1 MMNIKR
7 LIPVLV
13 AAASTIIAPDV
24 YASGGGEGAS
34 PWDAWMLLWRV
45 INTLALIILL
55 AYVLKKP
62 LKNFFSE
69 RRARIAREL
78 EEAREQ
84 RNRAEQI
91 IEEYKAKLA
100 GMEAELEKMRA
111 ELRKSA
117 ETEKEKV
124 LANAER
130 MANAMV
136 ESARVAAEQ
145 ELRNAKVTL
154 KNEAVELAVQLAEA
168 LIRERI
174 NEDDRKRI
182 VEDYLVRVGGM
193 K

>member
-1 MMNIKR
+1 MNTKR
-7 LIPVLV
+7 FILFSVCLLAGV
-13 AAASTIIAPDV
+13 IAPAA
-24 YASGGGEGAS
+24 YAAGHGEGAS
-34 PWDAWMLLWRV
+34 QWDAWMLLWRV
-45 INTLALIILL
+45 INTVALIILL
-55 AYVLKKP
+55 VYVLKKP
-62 LKNFFSE
+62 LKTFFSE
-69 RRARIAREL
+69 RRTRIAREL
-78 EEAREQ
+78 DEAREQ
-84 RNRAEQI
+84 RNRAERTIQ
-91 IEEYKAKLA
+91 EYKVKLA
-100 GMEAELEKMRA
+100 GMEAELQKMRA

-136 ESARVAAEQ
+136 ESAKVAAEQ
-145 ELRNAKVTL
+145 ELRNAKIAL

-182 VEDYLVRVGGM
+182 VEDYLVKVGGM

>member
-1 MMNIKR
+1 MFTVR
-7 LIPVLV
+7 LILVVVAVLATV
-13 AAASTIIAPDV
+13 LAPDV
-24 YASGGGEGAS
+24 YASGAGEGAS
-34 PWDAWMLLWRV
+34 PWDSWMLSWRV

-55 AYVLKKP
+55 VYLLKKP
-62 LKNFFSE
+62 LQNFFSD
-69 RRARIAREL
+69 RRTRIAREL
-78 EEAREQ
+78 EDAREQ
-84 RNRAEQI
+84 RNRAEQTI
-91 IEEYKAKLA
+91 QEYKVKLA
-100 GMEAELEKMRA
+100 SMEAELEKMRA

-136 ESARVAAEQ
+136 ESAKVAAEQ
-145 ELRNAKVTL
+145 ELRNAKMAL

-182 VEDYLVRVGGM
+182 VEDYLVKVGGM

>member
-1 MMNIKR
+1 MNSKR
-7 LIPVLV
+7 FILVLV
-13 AAASTIIAPDV
+13 CVLAGVIAPAA
-24 YASGGGEGAS
+24 YAAGHAEGAS
-34 PWDAWMLLWRV
+34 QWDAWMLLWRV

-55 AYVLKKP
+55 VYVLKKP
-62 LKNFFSE
+62 LATFFSE
-69 RRARIAREL
+69 RRTRIAREL
-78 EEAREQ
+78 DEAREQ
-84 RNRAEQI
+84 RNRAERT
-91 IEEYKAKLA
+91 IEEYKVKLA

-136 ESARVAAEQ
+136 ESAKVAAEQ
-145 ELRNAKVTL
+145 ELRNAKIAL

-182 VEDYLVRVGGM
+182 VEDYLVKVGGM

>member
-1 MMNIKR
+1 MFAMM
-7 LIPVLV
+7 LLTFFVV
-13 AAASTIIAPDV
+13 VVTVTTPDV
-24 YASGGGEGAS
+24 YAAAGSEGAS
-34 PWDAWMLLWRV
+34 PWDSWMLLWRV

-55 AYVLKKP
+55 VYVLKNP
-62 LKNFFSE
+62 LKKFFFE
-69 RRARIAREL
+69 RRVRIEREL

-84 RNRAEQI
+84 RNRAQQTV
-91 IEEYKAKLA
+91 EEYKVKLA
-100 GMEAELEKMRA
+100 GMEAELEKMRG

-130 MANAMV
+130 MANAMI
-136 ESARVAAEQ
+136 ESAKVAAEQ
-145 ELRNAKVTL
+145 ELRNAKIAL
-154 KNEAVELAVQLAEA
+154 KNEAVELAVQLAES

-182 VEDYLVRVGGM
+182 VEDYLVKVGGM

>member
-1 MMNIKR
+1 MNIKR
-7 LIPVLV
+7 FILV
-13 AAASTIIAPDV
+13 SVCLLTSVIAPV
-24 YASGGGEGAS
+24 AYAAGHAEGAS

-45 INTLALIILL
+45 INTLALLILL
-55 AYVLKKP
+55 VYVLKKP
-62 LKNFFSE
+62 LRTFFSE

-78 EEAREQ
+78 DEAREQ
-84 RNRAEQI
+84 RNKAERT

-100 GMEAELEKMRA
+100 GMEAELEKMRG

-124 LANAER
+124 IANAER

-136 ESARVAAEQ
+136 ESAKVAAEQ
-145 ELRNAKVTL
+145 ELRNAKIAL

-182 VEDYLVRVGGM
+182 VEDYLVKVGGM